1 MLAASGTAGHRPLQV
16 AVLTAWASSPTGSV
30 HRAAITLR
38 TVFSCVA
45 SRKREKREKREKTA
59 STDGESGLRA
69 KSESPPAGK
78 SYELCRVARPVRGG
92 GGSRTPIGVQFLYV
106 PPYSQTPSPRKTIIG
121 RAPWRFILFRQV
133 RNSEL
138 HLRRGARDLF
148 RSSAEFEGT
157 ALRGRRPQRTSLNQE
172 NHNKSPE
179 WGPRRDRRCC
189 ASHSPSGRKT
199 VFVRAPAEIDQT
211 TLGCLVDFLLQ
222 QSPAGL
228 ISVARGDFNR
238 FCLRKTVEIPL

>member
-1 MLAASGTAGHRPLQV
+1 MFATWASATAGSARRTAI
-16 AVLTAWASSPTGSV
+16 AVG
-30 HRAAITLR
+30 

-45 SRKREKREKREKTA
+45 SRKREKREKTA

-78 SYELCRVARPVRGG
+78 SYELCRVARPARGG

-199 VFVRAPAEIDQT
+199 VFVRAPAKSCSNACPAFERFRP
-211 TLGCLVDFLLQ
+211 LG
-222 QSPAGL
+222 A
-228 ISVARGDFNR
+228 ARGSSYPDEQELPSGR
-238 FCLRKTVEIPL
+238 AGPAYAAGARP

>member
-45 SRKREKREKREKTA
+45 SRKREKTA

-78 SYELCRVARPVRGG
+78 SYELCRVARPARGG

-138 HLRRGARDLF
+138 HLRRGARVPLGT
-148 RSSAEFEGT
+148 RKLEFARQLATT
-157 ALRGRRPQRTSLNQE
+157 ALRGRRPN
-172 NHNKSPE
+172 
-179 WGPRRDRRCC
+179 
-189 ASHSPSGRKT
+189 
-199 VFVRAPAEIDQT
+199 
-211 TLGCLVDFLLQ
+211 
-222 QSPAGL
+222 
-228 ISVARGDFNR
+228 
-238 FCLRKTVEIPL
+238 